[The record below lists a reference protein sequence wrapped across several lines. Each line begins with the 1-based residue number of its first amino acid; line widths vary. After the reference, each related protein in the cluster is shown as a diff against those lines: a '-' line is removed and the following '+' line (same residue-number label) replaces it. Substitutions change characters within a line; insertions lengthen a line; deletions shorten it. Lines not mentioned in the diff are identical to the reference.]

1 MRKRGIFKIK
11 LESDLCI
18 GSGYSFAGVID
29 SDVCYDK
36 FGIPFIP
43 ARRIKGDLREAAET
57 TLHSIFTNKED
68 IEKIFGTR
76 GNSGV
81 KGITIENAYPE
92 NY

>member
-43 ARRIKGDLREAAET
+43 A
-57 TLHSIFTNKED
+57 
-68 IEKIFGTR
+68 
-76 GNSGV
+76 
-81 KGITIENAYPE
+81 
-92 NY
+92 